1 MSGCPFIGWSARTA
15 QPPHQVFTPAA
26 KRPARRAPVPRAA
39 RDLPPLRGRMVR
51 SGAAGAPLGNTRV
64 QCCGRGCTTLSATR
78 QQVRQ

>member
-1 MSGCPFIGWSARTA
+1 
-15 QPPHQVFTPAA
+15 
-26 KRPARRAPVPRAA
+26 
-39 RDLPPLRGRMVR
+39 MVR